1 MNPKNKTKIPETLMD
16 HWWRERNGWT
26 YPRPDFH
33 VGLRLGQSHV
43 GGPDLTADEL
53 IYQSVCAGDN
63 RTIGNSAYAVTP
75 LAIAAK
81 ALAPEVESMARKLDP
96 DALGSRRP
104 EDLAPYC
111 AAVENDRL
119 DWLTLAL
126 VDRFGDLG
134 SRLMTPEIND
144 YLGTLSDAYR
154 RHIINVPENEL
165 RAHLTYEAVRL
176 IAASDYQALRPNEL
190 YAYTCAV
197 VCYDPQV
204 EPNFASTMRNQV
216 NVHAYPDA
224 REILA
229 RARDLWEHRVER
241 IFP

>member
-1 MNPKNKTKIPETLMD
+1 MNPKNKNRIPEILMA
-16 HWWRERNGWT
+16 HWWSQRNEWSEA
-26 YPRPDFH
+26 RPDFH
-33 VGLRLGQSHV
+33 VGLRLGPSHV

-53 IYQSVCAGDN
+53 ICQSVFEGDN
-63 RTIGNSAYAVTP
+63 RSIGNSAYAVTP

-81 ALAPEVESMARKLDP
+81 VIAPEVEAMASKLDP
-96 DALGSRRP
+96 ESLESRRAK
-104 EDLAPYC
+104 DLAPYC

-119 DWLTLAL
+119 DWLTLSL

-134 SRLMTPEIND
+134 ERMMTEEIGAF
-144 YLGTLSDAYR
+144 LCSLSDAYR
-154 RHIINVPENEL
+154 RHIINVPEDEL

-176 IAASDYQALRPNEL
+176 IAASDYKELSPADL

-204 EPNFASTMRNQV
+204 EPPVAQTMLNQV
-216 NVHAYPDA
+216 HVHAYPDS
-224 REILA
+224 REILD
-229 RARDLWEHRVER
+229 RGRDLWANRVER

>member
-1 MNPKNKTKIPETLMD
+1 M
-16 HWWRERNGWT
+16 
-26 YPRPDFH
+26 
-33 VGLRLGQSHV
+33 
-43 GGPDLTADEL
+43 GGPALTADEL
-53 IYQSVCAGDN
+53 ICESVSAGDN

-81 ALAPEVESMARKLDP
+81 VLAPEVEAMADKLDP
-96 DALGSRRP
+96 ESLESRRAN
-104 EDLAPYC
+104 DLSPYC

-119 DWLTLAL
+119 DWLTLTL
-126 VDRFGDLG
+126 VARFGDLG
-134 SRLMTPEIND
+134 ERLMTPEINA
-144 YLGTLSDAYR
+144 YIGALSDAYR
-154 RHIINVPENEL
+154 RHIINVSEDEL

-176 IAASDYQALRPNEL
+176 LAASDYQTLSPDEL

-204 EPNFASTMRNQV
+204 EPSFASTMRNQV

-229 RARDLWEHRVER
+229 RARDLWESRVER